1 MQRTNKQLA
10 TVQLHFMR
18 ATHYHLTFP
27 VHKTQHCLQH
37 SRMWQ
42 WQHEAGSFWLRN
54 AKGASG
60 GRGSIDWRLAADSG
74 ANRNRSQLRR
84 SGNFYFYLACNQI
97 RIPAEYYSV
106 LFVRLRVEREVRGG
120 GRWELY
126 VEIICI
132 AFDEN
137 HKELMNCSMERKEQR
152 EGAMQ
157 GAEIN

>member
-1 MQRTNKQLA
+1 MHAVQRTNKQLA

-42 WQHEAGSFWLRN
+42 WQWQHDAGWDRGQVRSGSEMP
-54 AKGASG
+54 KGQAG
-60 GRGSIDWRLAADSG
+60 AEGATIDWRLAADSE
-74 ANRNRSQLRR
+74 ANRNRSQMKR

-106 LFVRLRVEREVRGG
+106 LFVGMPAGREVRGRTRG
-120 GRWELY
+120 IVCRNY
-126 VEIICI
+126 MHRI
-132 AFDEN
+132 
-137 HKELMNCSMERKEQR
+137 
-152 EGAMQ
+152 
-157 GAEIN
+157 